1 MSGRRREG
9 LAPTMFPFLA
19 VLICTLGTLILMLAL
34 IANDGNKAKAAS
46 AESDRSTEQAEEMA
60 ELAEVDAEVDRRVRE
75 AVWHREQV
83 VRMRDQQTAD
93 LEERRIRQAH
103 LEDHLKRLRD
113 EMARLEAEVAAAHEG
128 SQSQEDAKQAVED
141 LRAKID
147 QEKAKIKELEEQQQ
161 SLAPR
166 IVIVPHKGPNGTDRR
181 PVYIECK
188 ADGVYLH
195 PEGVAIDPKYLDNG
209 IPGPNP
215 LDAALRAIRHHA
227 MQNYGDTVAPYPLIV
242 VRPDGIDSY
251 SAARIAMREWDD
263 QFGYE
268 LVPDDVKLAFPDPDP
283 ILKER
288 IEQVVAQAVRE
299 QKAIASNM
307 IASRG
312 LSTGRG
318 GGVGTSGSS
327 GTANGGTPNASA
339 PRTGTSG
346 TGTLPAPTQ
355 RSAADLPILSARN
368 MEARTLD
375 ALENG
380 YRSAGTSSP
389 YRNSLAAQRAAAD
402 EAAREIA
409 QGDGMPG
416 DLTQP
421 LSGMRGNATGSSA
434 TGSIDT
440 LSNPFNPAG
449 TGNGSG
455 GAPSAPSYTQ
465 LSAQPAPNM
474 TGSGTSTSGSKDSG
488 MAESGNPES
497 SVGSGVAEPNDAP
510 ENRSAGP
517 LASASDAKA
526 DAYAPLSSVASKSS
540 RPSASTDPNAPI
552 GGSQSSGSR
561 DSSNPAGTAP
571 QPLDPSITEAPANAN
586 PTLGATMQAPPPT
599 PSKRLVTRKGAN
611 WALPRETATMVG
623 TAMIRTIRVECHE
636 DRLVL
641 LPEGGRGATHVY
653 GFSDGNLDRASLEL
667 ATAIRDRVERW
678 GAGMPGGRWVPRM
691 EVDVAPGGEPRF
703 QQLQRLMSGSGV
715 EVLTKEAKK

>member
-1 MSGRRREG
+1 
-9 LAPTMFPFLA
+9 MFPFLA

-46 AESDRSTEQAEEMA
+46 AESDRSTKQAEEMA
-60 ELAEVDAEVDRRVRE
+60 ELAEVDAEIDRRVRE

-128 SQSQEDAKQAVED
+128 SQSKEDAKQAVAE

-195 PEGVAIDPKYLDNG
+195 PEGVAIDPRYLDNG

-242 VRPDGIDSY
+242 VRPDGIDTY
-251 SAARIAMREWDD
+251 SAARSAMREWDD

-268 LVPDDVKLAFPDPDP
+268 LVPNDVKLAFPDPDP

-307 IASRG
+307 IAVRG

-318 GGVGTSGSS
+318 GGAGTSSLS
-327 GTANGGTPNASA
+327 GKTGRNAANGGTSNAGTSG
-339 PRTGTSG
+339 TGTSG
-346 TGTLPAPTQ
+346 TGTSNAGTLPTPTQ

-380 YRSAGTSSP
+380 YRPSSTSGA
-389 YRNSLAAQRAAAD
+389 YANSLAQQRAAT
-402 EAAREIA
+402 EAARAITRGDGELA

-421 LSGMRGNATGSSA
+421 LSGMQGTDAGANT
-434 TGSIDT
+434 
-440 LSNPFNPAG
+440 NPLNPAG
-449 TGNGSG
+449 TGSGS
-455 GAPSAPSYTQ
+455 PSAPSYTQ
-465 LSAQPAPNM
+465 LSAQPASGM
-474 TGSGTSTSGSKDSG
+474 TASGTPTSGSKDSG
-488 MAESGNPES
+488 MAESGQPES
-497 SVGSGVAEPNDAP
+497 SVGSGVAKPNDAP
-510 ENRSAGP
+510 ESRSAGP
-517 LASASDAKA
+517 LASAADAKT
-526 DAYAPLSSVASKSS
+526 DAYAPLSSIASKSS

-552 GGSQSSGSR
+552 GGSQSSGSS

-571 QPLDPSITEAPANAN
+571 QPLDPSIADAPPGAT
-586 PTLGATMQAPPPT
+586 PPLGATMQVPPPT
-599 PSKRLVTRKGAN
+599 PPKPLVTRKGSN
-611 WALPRETATMVG
+611 WALPRETANMVG
-623 TAMIRTIRVECHE
+623 TAMVRTIRVECHE

-667 ATAIRDRVERW
+667 ATAIRDRVSRW

-691 EVDVAPGGEPRF
+691 EVDVAPGGELRY

-715 EVLTKEAKK
+715 EVLTKEVKP

>member
-1 MSGRRREG
+1 MSGRRRQG

-46 AESDRSTEQAEEMA
+46 AAESDRSAEEMA

-83 VRMRDQQTAD
+83 VSMRDQQTAD

-128 SQSQEDAKQAVED
+128 SQSKEDAKQAVED

-147 QEKAKIKELEEQQQ
+147 QEKTKIKELEEQQQ

-195 PEGVAIDPKYLDNG
+195 PEGVAIDPKYLDSG
-209 IPGPNP
+209 LPGPNP

-268 LVPDDVKLAFPDPDP
+268 LVPDNVKLAFPDPDP

-318 GGVGTSGSS
+318 GGVGTSGSTGRNATNARTS
-327 GTANGGTPNASA
+327 NAS
-339 PRTGTSG
+339 PSGNGTSNS
-346 TGTLPAPTQ
+346 GTLPAPTQ

-389 YRNSLAAQRAAAD
+389 YRNSLAEQRAAAD

-421 LSGMRGNATGSSA
+421 LSGMRGTAAGTNAASS
-434 TGSIDT
+434 IEP
-440 LSNPFNPAG
+440 LSNSFDPGGA
-449 TGNGSG
+449 GSG
-455 GAPSAPSYTQ
+455 SGNAPSAPSYTQ
-465 LSAQPAPNM
+465 LSAQPTSNM
-474 TGSGTSTSGSKDSG
+474 TASGTPTSGSKDSG

-517 LASASDAKA
+517 LASASDAKT

-552 GGSQSSGSR
+552 GGSQSSGSS

-571 QPLDPSITEAPANAN
+571 QPLDPSITDTPPNAS
-586 PTLGATMQAPPPT
+586 PTLGATMQVPPPK
-599 PSKRLVTRKGAN
+599 PLVSRKGSN

-623 TAMIRTIRVECHE
+623 TAMIRIIRVECHE

-667 ATAIRDRVERW
+667 ATAIRDRVSRW

-691 EVDVAPGGEPRF
+691 EVDVAPGGELRF

-715 EVLTKEAKK
+715 EVVTKEVK

>member
-1 MSGRRREG
+1 MSGRRRQG

-46 AESDRSTEQAEEMA
+46 AAESDRSAEEMA

-128 SQSQEDAKQAVED
+128 SQSQEDAKQAVEK

-195 PEGVAIDPKYLDNG
+195 PEGVAIDPKYLDSG
-209 IPGPNP
+209 LPGPNP

-318 GGVGTSGSS
+318 GGVGTSG
-327 GTANGGTPNASA
+327 TAGRNATNA
-339 PRTGTSG
+339 GTSG
-346 TGTLPAPTQ
+346 NGTSNSGTLPAQTQ

-389 YRNSLAAQRAAAD
+389 YRKSLAEQRAAAD

-421 LSGMRGNATGSSA
+421 LSGMRGTAAGTNAASS
-434 TGSIDT
+434 IEP
-440 LSNPFNPAG
+440 LSNSFDPGGA
-449 TGNGSG
+449 GSG
-455 GAPSAPSYTQ
+455 SGNAPSAPSYTQ
-465 LSAQPAPNM
+465 LSAQPTSNM
-474 TGSGTSTSGSKDSG
+474 TASGTPTSGSKDSG

-517 LASASDAKA
+517 LASASDAKT

-552 GGSQSSGSR
+552 GGSQSSGSS

-571 QPLDPSITEAPANAN
+571 QPLDPSITDTPPNAS
-586 PTLGATMQAPPPT
+586 PTLGATMQVPPPK
-599 PSKRLVTRKGAN
+599 PLVSRKGSN

-623 TAMIRTIRVECHE
+623 TAMIRIIRVECHE

-667 ATAIRDRVERW
+667 ATAIRDRVSRW

-691 EVDVAPGGEPRF
+691 EVDVAPGGELRF

-715 EVLTKEAKK
+715 EVVTKEVK

>member
-1 MSGRRREG
+1 MSGRRRQG

-46 AESDRSTEQAEEMA
+46 AESDRSAEQAEEMA

-128 SQSQEDAKQAVED
+128 SQSQEDAKQAVEN

-209 IPGPNP
+209 LPGPNP

-288 IEQVVAQAVRE
+288 IEQVVAQTVRE

-307 IASRG
+307 IAARG

-318 GGVGTSGSS
+318 GGVGTSGTAGRNATSA
-327 GTANGGTPNASA
+327 GTSNAS
-339 PRTGTSG
+339 TSGNSTSGNGTSNS
-346 TGTLPAPTQ
+346 GTLPAQTQ

-421 LSGMRGNATGSSA
+421 LSGMRGTAAGTNAA
-434 TGSIDT
+434 GSIEP
-440 LSNPFNPAG
+440 LSNSFDPAG
-449 TGNGSG
+449 TGSGNG

-465 LSAQPAPNM
+465 LSAQP
-474 TGSGTSTSGSKDSG
+474 TSNVTV
-488 MAESGNPES
+488 SGNPES

-510 ENRSAGP
+510 ENRGDGP
-517 LASASDAKA
+517 LASASDAKT

-552 GGSQSSGSR
+552 GGSQSSGSS
-561 DSSNPAGTAP
+561 DSTNPAGTAP
-571 QPLDPSITEAPANAN
+571 QPLDPSIADTPPGAT
-586 PTLGATMQAPPPT
+586 PTLGATMQVPPPT
-599 PSKRLVTRKGAN
+599 PPKPLVSRKGSN

-623 TAMIRTIRVECHE
+623 TDMIRTIRVECHE

-667 ATAIRDRVERW
+667 ATAIRDRVSRW

-691 EVDVAPGGEPRF
+691 EVDVAPGGELRF

-715 EVLTKEAKK
+715 EVLTKEVK